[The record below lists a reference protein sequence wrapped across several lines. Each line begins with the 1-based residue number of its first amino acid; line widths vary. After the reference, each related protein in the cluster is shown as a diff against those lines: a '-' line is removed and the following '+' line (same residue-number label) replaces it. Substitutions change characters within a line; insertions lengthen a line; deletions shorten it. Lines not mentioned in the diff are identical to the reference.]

1 MVTPDGLSVSMG
13 GGENKELLS
22 LSPVQ
27 EAADPTT
34 TEQQERL
41 KR

>member
-1 MVTPDGLSVSMG
+1 MVTPDGLSVSLG

-27 EAADPTT
+27 VAADQL
-34 TEQQERL
+34 QQNNR
-41 KR
+41 RD